1 MQAEKVKDIFAIRGA
16 RKYRIPGLYRR
27 HEFGGIIKEGTY
39 DFEFAGRTEKGE
51 DLWAIHKEGVDF
63 ELQGEGESN

>member
-1 MQAEKVKDIFAIRGA
+1 MQTENVHDIFAITGA

-39 DFEFAGRTEKGE
+39 EFAFAGRTESGE
-51 DLWAIHKEGVDF
+51 DLWIIHKEGTDF
-63 ELQGEGESN
+63 ELQGEGKQN